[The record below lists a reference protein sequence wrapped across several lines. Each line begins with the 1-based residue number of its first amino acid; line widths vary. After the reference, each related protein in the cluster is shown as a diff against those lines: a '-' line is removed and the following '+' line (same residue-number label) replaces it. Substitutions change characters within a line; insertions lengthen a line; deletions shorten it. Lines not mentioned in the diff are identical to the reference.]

1 MTKQDLSHRI
11 ADTTGVR
18 ADVVETILNEAIS
31 EIKQAVNRGE
41 AVTLRTF
48 GTFSRHVQPAKTARN
63 ISRGYAISLPP
74 CYAPKIKFAKTWR
87 QELIALTKKQAN

>member
-1 MTKQDLSHRI
+1 MKKRDLSYRI
-11 ADTTGVR
+11 ANTTGIR

-63 ISRGYAISLPP
+63 ISRGYSISLPP
-74 CYAPKIKFAKTWR
+74 CYAPKIKFAKSWR
-87 QELIALTKKQAN
+87 QELKKQAN

>member
-1 MTKQDLSHRI
+1 MKKRDLSNRI

-41 AVTLRTF
+41 DVTLRTF
-48 GTFSRHVQPAKTARN
+48 GTFYRHVQPAKTARN

-74 CYAPKIKFAKTWR
+74 CYTPKIKFAKSWR
-87 QELIALTKKQAN
+87 QELKKQAN